1 MVKKELKIKV
11 KQAGDNAGET
21 PAQEVFRR
29 TEVKYLLTPQQA
41 KNLLAEIAN
50 NIKPDKYPESTNASI
65 YFDNA
70 SKYLA
75 LHSLEKPIYKEK
87 IRLRSYNT
95 PKSLDDTVFVEIKKK
110 YNGIG
115 SKRRIAVRLSDF
127 YNYLETGSLPAKNAQ
142 IRRELDYCFKKYD
155 LKPSLFLAYDRRSFT
170 GVGKDRKFRLTF
182 DRNVRYRRDNLR
194 LEYGNKGRNYFK
206 NGEIVMEA
214 KALDAYPLWFAK
226 ALSKLKIY
234 PASFSKYGKV
244 CLQINQKGVNYV

>member
-1 MVKKELKIKV
+1 MTSKELKIKV
-11 KQAGDNAGET
+11 RQVGDT

-50 NIKPDKYPESTNASI
+50 NIKPDKYPKGTNASI

-110 YNGIG
+110 FNGIG
-115 SKRRIAVRLSDF
+115 NKRRIAVRLGDF
-127 YNYLETGSLPAKNAQ
+127 YDYLKTGNLPTKNAQ

-155 LKPSLFLAYDRRSFT
+155 LHPFLFLAYDRHSYT
-170 GVGKDRKFRLTF
+170 GIGKDNKFRLTF
-182 DRNVRYRRDNLR
+182 DQNIRYRRDNLR
-194 LEYGNKGRNYFK
+194 LEHGTGGRNYFK

-244 CLQINQKGVNYV
+244 CLQINQKGVAYV